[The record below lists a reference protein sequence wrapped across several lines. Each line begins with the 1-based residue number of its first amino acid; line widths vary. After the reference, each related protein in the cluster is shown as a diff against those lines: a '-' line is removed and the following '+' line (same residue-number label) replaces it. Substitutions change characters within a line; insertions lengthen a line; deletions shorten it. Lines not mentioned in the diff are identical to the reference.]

1 MAGRFRRATRAG
13 PGAAVREGDRLPQ
26 DGHGGPSGAFLSGA
40 FLSGVFLAATLPARG
55 AGFALTGSGR
65 PPGGM
70 RRYVA
75 ASGVSA
81 GRTTRPTNGN
91 SR

>member
-1 MAGRFRRATRAG
+1 MAGRFRRAARAG
-13 PGAAVREGDRLPQ
+13 PGAAVREGDRVPQ
-26 DGHGGPSGAFLSGA
+26 DGHGGPSGAFLA
-40 FLSGVFLAATLPARG
+40 DTLSARG
-55 AGFALTGSGR
+55 AGFALTGSGP

-75 ASGVSA
+75 ASGVSV